1 MKTKRIIASAL
12 AFIMA
17 TTVAAGSVYAAGETV
32 TIKASKSEAKAG
44 GEFTATISLANVPA
58 TGIMGVEFAVKY
70 DSSVLTIK
78 DVKAGAIAS
87 TGSDAAEPGI
97 SSEVPSFYADY
108 STAGTINLSW
118 STGLDDKSYWIAKDG
133 ELVTITGTVAEGAA
147 AGEYPIEIQAI
158 SRDDISG
165 TNSSIYL
172 GYIDENNKSVEYGSA
187 VEAGAV
193 IIVAE
198 TEPTTTTTTTTT
210 TDTAPVVTTT
220 TTTTTATDSK
230 PVDTTTTTSTT
241 TTTTTT
247 KITPVGDVYYGDVN
261 LDGGI
266 SMVDLVYL
274 NKSIANLISLNDQQK
289 LNADVKNDSNIA
301 SSDAQVL
308 LQYLLDKINSLP
320 Q

>member
-32 TIKASKSEAKAG
+32 TIKASKSEAQAG

-78 DVKAGAIAS
+78 DVKAGTIAS

-210 TDTAPVVTTT
+210 TDTAPVETTTTTT

-241 TTTTTT
+241 
-247 KITPVGDVYYGDVN
+247 KAPVGDVYYGDVN

-289 LNADVKNDSNIA
+289 LNADVKNDTNIA

-308 LQYLLDKINSLP
+308 LQYLLSKIESLP

>member
-32 TIKASKSEAKAG
+32 TIKASKSEAQAG
-44 GEFTATISLANVPA
+44 GEFTATISLADVPA
-58 TGIMGVEFAVKY
+58 TGIMGIEFAVKY

-78 DVKAGAIAS
+78 DVTAGAIAN
-87 TGSDAAEPGI
+87 TGSDAAEPSI
-97 SSEVPSFYADY
+97 SSEVPSFFADY
-108 STAGTINLSW
+108 SNAGTVNLSW
-118 STGLDDKSYWIAKDG
+118 STGLNDKSYWIAKDG

-158 SRDDISG
+158 SRDDING

-172 GYIDENNKSVEYGSA
+172 GYIDENNASVEYGSA

-193 IIVAE
+193 IVVAQ
-198 TEPTTTTTTTTT
+198 TEATTTTTTAVVTTTT
-210 TDTAPVVTTT
+210 TDTKPVDVTTT
-220 TTTTTATDSK
+220 A
-230 PVDTTTTTSTT
+230 
-241 TTTTTT
+241 
-247 KITPVGDVYYGDVN
+247 PVGDVYYGDVN
-261 LDGGI
+261 LDNTI

-274 NKSIANLISLNDQQK
+274 NKSIAKLIALNSQQT
-289 LNADVKNDSNIA
+289 LNADVKKDNSIV
-301 SSDAQVL
+301 SSDAAVL
-308 LQYLLDKINSLP
+308 LQYLLGKFDSLP

>member
-17 TTVAAGSVYAAGETV
+17 TTVAAGSVCAAGETV
-32 TIKASKSEAKAG
+32 TIKASKSEAQAG
-44 GEFTATISLANVPA
+44 SEFTATISLENVPA
-58 TGIMGVEFAVKY
+58 TGIMGIEFAVKY

-78 DVKAGAIAS
+78 DVAAGAIAN
-87 TGSDAAEPGI
+87 TGSDAAEPSI
-97 SSEVPSFYADY
+97 SSEVPSFFADY
-108 STAGTINLSW
+108 SNAGTINLSW

-158 SRDDISG
+158 SREDING

-172 GYIDENNKSVEYGSA
+172 GYIDENNASVEYGSA

-193 IIVAE
+193 IVVAQ
-198 TEPTTTTTTTTT
+198 TEATTTTTTVVATTTTT
-210 TDTAPVVTTT
+210 TDTNVTTT
-220 TTTTTATDSK
+220 
-230 PVDTTTTTSTT
+230 
-241 TTTTTT
+241 
-247 KITPVGDVYYGDVN
+247 TPVGDVYYGDVN
-261 LDGGI
+261 LDNTI

-274 NKSIANLISLNDQQK
+274 NKSIAKLITLNSQQT
-289 LNADVKNDSNIA
+289 LNADVKKDNTIV
-301 SSDAQVL
+301 SSDAAVL
-308 LQYLLDKINSLP
+308 LQYLLGKFDTLP